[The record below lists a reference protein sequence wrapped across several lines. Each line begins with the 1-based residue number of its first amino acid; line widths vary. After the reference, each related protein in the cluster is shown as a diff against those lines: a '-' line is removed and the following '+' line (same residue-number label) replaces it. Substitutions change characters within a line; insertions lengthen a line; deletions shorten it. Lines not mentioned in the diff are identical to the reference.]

1 MFLRLFKAI
10 PVKLC
15 MVHFGSHNATSLLLR
30 LLKPEEQAMV
40 CYYDNRSF
48 DILPGISKYD
58 ILFERKPKNPI

>member
-15 MVHFGSHNATSLLLR
+15 MVHFGSHKAITSLLGS
-30 LLKPEEQAMV
+30 LKPEKRAMV
-40 CYYDNRSF
+40 SYYDNRSF